1 MRLHRGI
8 AGLHMG
14 GEHEGD
20 RRRVAV
26 LPAAAFEGEAHG
38 VGMRHVALQRLE
50 DGRLQIGG
58 AGVIE
63 QTQQRGGDGAQVGA
77 PLGGAQEQGLAG
89 GA

>member
-1 MRLHRGI
+1 MRPHRGI

-38 VGMRHVALQRLE
+38 VGVRHVALQRLE

-58 AGVIE
+58 AGAIE